1 MNLEKLLS
9 DAGIEYRAV
18 GPTDIE
24 ISAIVSDSRRVC
36 NNCLFLCIR
45 GIKND
50 SHRYIGDVCAA
61 GAAAVAVE
69 DDVEHALPHTPAGVT
84 IIYTKDTRAALARL
98 WYARYELRTA
108 GRMRLVAV
116 TGTNGKTTVSY
127 MLRSI
132 FGAVSSGP

>member
-50 SHRYIGDVCAA
+50 SHRYIGDVCAV
-61 GAAAVAVE
+61 GAAAVPGAS
-69 DDVEHALPHTPAGVT
+69 ARAGS
-84 IIYTKDTRAALARL
+84 AAIL
-98 WYARYELRTA
+98 
-108 GRMRLVAV
+108 
-116 TGTNGKTTVSY
+116 
-127 MLRSI
+127 
-132 FGAVSSGP
+132 